1 MSKNNQPTTSA
12 IEQHVMET
20 IRSGQARMRSRA
32 YYLSLGAL
40 GMLVVALLG
49 FITSYFMSVMSLWI
63 RIQTA
68 AGPAYGAKRN
78 LATLVDVFPW
88 WALLLGLGS
97 LVGIIYIVRKFGW
110 LYKIRSIYLIPV
122 LIAAFLALGF
132 AFSYSPL
139 PDMLYPQGG
148 TMMQGTTDATSSSP
162 GNGLMRGQSMK

>member
-20 IRSGQARMRSRA
+20 IRSGQAHIRSRA

-40 GMLVVALLG
+40 GVLVVTLLG
-49 FITSYFMSVMSLWI
+49 FVTSYFMSVTSLWM

-78 LATLVDVFPW
+78 LATLVDAFPW
-88 WALLLGLGS
+88 WALLLGLVS
-97 LVGIIYIVRKFGW
+97 LVGIIYVIRKFGW
-110 LYKIRSIYLIPV
+110 LYKIRSIYLVPA
-122 LIAAFLALGF
+122 LIATFLVLGF

-139 PDMLYPQGG
+139 PDMFYQQGG
-148 TMMQGTTDATSSSP
+148 TMMQNNSATTPSSS
-162 GNGLMRGQSMK
+162 GNGLMHGQSMK